1 MLVLAE
7 LVNGFESCFC
17 YRLVQ
22 KIERN
27 LREHILKGFMFSDA
41 SLNFPSLSQQGAVL
55 PSCCTSAASGVEL
68 SVLIFKTLIVVE
80 AKNVLFVNVHV
91 KGMFNY
97 VA

>member
-1 MLVLAE
+1 
-7 LVNGFESCFC
+7 
-17 YRLVQ
+17 
-22 KIERN
+22 
-27 LREHILKGFMFSDA
+27 MFTDA

-55 PSCCTSAASGVEL
+55 PSCCTSAACGVEF

-91 KGMFNY
+91 KGVFSY